1 VVDMTR
7 PASLAKLGSE
17 FDNFLFTPIGEER
30 NDMLLSVLSALA
42 RSNVDPWEEAAL
54 LAGLPE
60 VAATQRLASLIAAL
74 PGRATTHPDPG
85 TIAARLIQLLPRRT
99 RATVPSRATVPGV
112 AEVINPRAL
121 TFGIVVFMAAMLGA
135 QFIIASYQPPAH
147 VTGARTS
154 HSAGAAPRT
163 PPPSPDE

>member
-1 VVDMTR
+1 MTR
-7 PASLAKLGSE
+7 PAALAKLGSE

-74 PGRATTHPDPG
+74 PGRATTQPDPG

-99 RATVPSRATVPGV
+99 RTGAPSPATTLAAGIGVDSRALMLGL
-112 AEVINPRAL
+112 A
-121 TFGIVVFMAAMLGA
+121 VFMAAMLGA
-135 QFIIASYQPPAH
+135 QFIMASYQP
-147 VTGARTS
+147 
-154 HSAGAAPRT
+154 T
-163 PPPSPDE
+163 PPIASAPASPSASAKPQTPLPSLNH